1 MGSTRFP
8 GKILEKLSGIP
19 SIIYQINRIKPLLEL
34 NHKLVVATTNEQSDD
49 VLCQLL
55 QKHDVEFFRGSTN
68 NVLQRFIDCS
78 KSYSDKE
85 IVRINADCPLIC
97 PRLILKTIEVLEQR
111 PEIDYAS
118 TILDETYPLGMHVEV
133 FKKTALNKINKMELN
148 DQEKEHVTPAIYRN
162 PNIFKLF
169 SVKNTS
175 KENLFR
181 ITVDYPEDLNV
192 IRSVCDHFVRQDFY
206 CEDIVKFLKSNDE
219 IMKLNMQYMKNQK
232 L

>member
-1 MGSTRFP
+1 M
-8 GKILEKLSGIP
+8 
-19 SIIYQINRIKPLLEL
+19 
-34 NHKLVVATTNEQSDD
+34 
-49 VLCQLL
+49 
-55 QKHDVEFFRGSTN
+55 
-68 NVLQRFIDCS
+68 
-78 KSYSDKE
+78 
-85 IVRINADCPLIC
+85 
-97 PRLILKTIEVLEQR
+97 EVLEQR